1 MFIIINLKKIKIK
14 NLISLSYNESERNYL
29 KNNYDDER
37 TFNFFRE
44 I

>member
-29 KNNYDDER
+29 KNNYDER